1 MRTSRIMIKEFIKSN
16 LPFLSNFI
24 NLGFI
29 QVCNAVIQILLF
41 PIIFHII
48 GIKEFGYVG
57 VANSYAGLVS
67 LLINYGTNQSGI
79 KDIAI
84 NKQNKNQ
91 LSNIFYSVYY
101 TRILLFLISLIA
113 LGVLYYIQV
122 PLLHYFILAN
132 VIIVAEVF
140 NPFFFFVGMEK
151 LFIFNVANLLSK
163 VSSGLLIIF
172 FVTSSSSGSFVN
184 LYLGSGNLVFYL
196 LLTFYAINRYGLS
209 QYAIHSSD
217 IKGLLCKNFFLAG
230 NNLSVQLQQS
240 FFVFTLSGS
249 VNPLVLGAYTFC
261 DKIVW
266 SFRLI
271 LIAFSS
277 AVYPRAAIT
286 YHLKKEDWFLQKR
299 RLNLI
304 LIIVFLTAAAALF
317 FLAPSVVLLLTKTTD
332 ALTIHYIRCIS
343 LVPLISALNA
353 LNVIELLIGNSY
365 SSLFKMGLA
374 LMVLTSVNSFL
385 FLRAGVG
392 YFGYYPITMEICGL
406 LMCLYFTK
414 KQQNQL
420 S

>member
-1 MRTSRIMIKEFIKSN
+1 MRTSRIMIKEFIQNN

-29 QVCNAVIQILLF
+29 QVSNAVIQVLLF

-84 NKQNKNQ
+84 NKLHKNK
-91 LSNIFYSVYY
+91 LSNIFYTVYY

-113 LGVLYYIQV
+113 LSVLYYLQV

-140 NPFFFFVGMEK
+140 NPFFFFVGIEK
-151 LFIFNVANLLSK
+151 IFLFNVANLLSK
-163 VSSGLLIIF
+163 LSSVLMIIF
-172 FVTSSSSGSFVN
+172 FVTSTSSASFVN
-184 LYLGSGNLVFYL
+184 FYLGAGNLVFYL
-196 LLTFYAINRYGLS
+196 LLTFYAINRFGLG
-209 QYAIHSSD
+209 QYAIKISE
-217 IKGLLCKNFFLAG
+217 ITGLLRKNFFLAG

-249 VNPLVLGAYTFC
+249 VSPLVLSAYTFC

-266 SFRLI
+266 SFRLM

-286 YHLKKEDWFLQKR
+286 YQSKKEDWFLQKR

-304 LIIVFLTAAAALF
+304 LVIVFLTVTGVLF
-317 FLAPSVVLLLTKTTD
+317 FLAPSVVFLLTKTTN

-343 LVPLISALNA
+343 LVPLITALNA

-365 SSLFKMGLA
+365 SSLFNMGLA
-374 LMVLTSVNSFL
+374 LMILSSVNSFL
-385 FLRAGVG
+385 FLRAGVSF
-392 YFGYYPITMEICGL
+392 FGYYPITMEICGL

-414 KQQNQL
+414 KQQDQF